1 MSFWK
6 KLFGSRHTQVETT
19 STTKFPGVVIGKV
32 LSVQPHPNADRLRV
46 ALVNVGE
53 TLQIVCG
60 APNLAEGQLVPV
72 ATVGTTLPNGATITK
87 ATLRGVES
95 NGMICAADEL
105 GINDDHSGIMV
116 LTKGEIGHAI
126 DSYIS

>member
-6 KLFGSRHTQVETT
+6 KLFGSAQPHAEPAKTT
-19 STTKFPGVVIGKV
+19 RFPGVVVGKV

-46 ALVNVGE
+46 AMVDIGE

-72 ATVGTTLPNGATITK
+72 ATVGTTLPNGVTITT

-95 NGMICAADEL
+95 HGMICAADEL
-105 GINDDHSGIMV
+105 GINNDHSGIMV
-116 LTKGEIGHAI
+116 LTKGIIGDSI
-126 DSYIS
+126 DSSIS